1 MTFQDAEGKE
11 CSIHIPLERYD
22 EAMDYFIKENWEELK
37 KFEEWNN
44 TKATTIIRSSYND
57 ISSMISMPT
66 IQFNV
71 QSSANTP
78 IFEFSTD

>member
-37 KFEEWNN
+37 KFEEWNGQEY
-44 TKATTIIRSSYND
+44 KDHEIRVTECYCGKC
-57 ISSMISMPT
+57 
-66 IQFNV
+66 V
-71 QSSANTP
+71 VG
-78 IFEFSTD
+78 